1 MPRKLYLLL
10 ACMMLVAVG
19 TTPAMA
25 DHGEGHTFTFSSLN
39 GSSAQGDGTVE
50 FGENGV
56 TVSVEASGLEPNQVH
71 ELHIH
76 GIESQ
81 DVSCPTDTDG
91 DGMVSHEESK
101 QQVGGHLL
109 NLKPYPTADANGNIN
124 FEQTYTEGVDDLAP
138 IENRVVMAHGITM
151 NGEYMPDMSV
161 ACGEITPAGASTTP
175 PSMPETG
182 GMSFGL
188 IHPLVGIGALVVGA
202 TALVLIRRS
211 F

>member
-10 ACMMLVAVG
+10 ACIVLVAVSVA
-19 TTPAMA
+19 PAMA

-39 GSSAQGDGTVE
+39 ESGAQGNGTVE
-50 FGENGV
+50 FGENEV
-56 TVSVEASGLEPNQVH
+56 TVSVEASGLEPDRVH
-71 ELHIH
+71 EIHIH
-76 GIESQ
+76 GIEGQ

-138 IENRVVMAHGITM
+138 IEDRVVMAHGITM
-151 NGEYMPDMSV
+151 NGEYMSDKSV
-161 ACGEITPAGASTTP
+161 ACGEITPAGESTTP

-182 GMSFGL
+182 GMSFSL
-188 IHPLVGIGALVVGA
+188 IYTLVGIGALAVGA
-202 TALVLIRRS
+202 IALVSVRRS
-211 F
+211 L